1 MIEKGKIVC
10 IGGGEIPRN
19 KNGIILPYETEEIDK
34 EIVKLSEKPNPKLL
48 FVGTASSHSEEYFN
62 VIKDIYTKLGCIVS
76 NLDIINNKFDE
87 ETLESIVFG
96 TDIVYVGGG
105 NTRFMLEKWRECG
118 LDKILKKAYEKNI
131 VLSGLSA
138 GSYCWFKYNYD
149 MIEGLGLIDAINCVH
164 YNLKDKESK
173 NKFYKVIKD
182 KNMIGYAIDN
192 CVALEFIDDTIKI
205 IKSNKKMSAYKVEYL
220 NGEIIE
226 KVM

>member
-1 MIEKGKIVC
+1 MGKLVC

-34 EIVKLSEKPNPKLL
+34 EIVKLSEKSNPKIL
-48 FVGTASSHSEEYFN
+48 FIGTASSHSEEYFK

-76 NLDIINNKFDE
+76 NLDIINNNFD
-87 ETLESIVFG
+87 TNMLQKIVFD
-96 TDIVYVGGG
+96 TDIIYVGGG

-118 LDKILKKAYEKNI
+118 LDKILKQAYKKNI

-149 MIEGLGLIDAINCVH
+149 LIEGLGLIDAINCVH
-164 YNLKDKESK
+164 YEIKDEESK
-173 NKFYKVIKD
+173 NKFYKTIKD

-192 CVALEFIDDTIKI
+192 CVALEFIDNQVKV
-205 IKSNKKMSAYKVEYL
+205 IKSDQEKNAYKVEYFD
-220 NGEIIE
+220 GDIIE
-226 KVM
+226 RVIL